1 MIKIGGFFQSFV
13 KKEKK
18 MINEIVYHKTMGKG
32 TIIDVNTTENNIY
45 ISVAFE
51 NKTIEFN
58 FPNAF
63 ECFLEAESDNLKVKV
78 NEALAEKQKKKDEE
92 ERKKQ
97 KEKEKNE
104 LHRVQAELDM
114 LERKTNDSKKQI
126 RQTPILIGEQLIKG
140 KIYGTVAKDIY
151 EQGCRKFGW
160 RDSEKGKFAKQQKLY
175 SEIATPEG
183 YSVWF
188 LPHSNKTG
196 TDNKSVKNK
205 IFANKVEQ
213 WWFDNNHYIAPKRK
227 RLMFYKE
234 DNIYYFGGVYL
245 FDEER
250 IEETSGKIY
259 YVEKF
264 DLISE
269 EYPEKNN

>member
-1 MIKIGGFFQSFV
+1 
-13 KKEKK
+13 
-18 MINEIVYHKTMGKG
+18 MINEIVYHKTKGKG
-32 TIIDVNTTENNIY
+32 TIVSVNPNESNIY
-45 ISVAFE
+45 ITVAFE
-51 NKTIEFN
+51 NEKLEFN

-63 ECFLEAESDNLKVKV
+63 ESFLEAESDELKAKV

-97 KEKEKNE
+97 LQKAKNE
-104 LHRVQAELDM
+104 LRRAQAELEL
-114 LERKTNDSKKQI
+114 LERKATVSKMQPTSKKVFD
-126 RQTPILIGEQLIKG
+126 IGVQLTKG
-140 KIYGTVAKDIY
+140 QVCGTVARDIY
-151 EQGCRKFGW
+151 EQGCKKFGW
-160 RDSEKGKFAKQQKLY
+160 SYSEIGKFTMLKKLY

-196 TDNKSVKNK
+196 TDNKSVENR
-205 IFANKVEQ
+205 IYANKVEQ
-213 WWFDNNHYIAPKRK
+213 WWFEKNHYPAPKRN

-234 DNIYYFGGVYL
+234 DNMYYFGGVYL

-250 IEETSGKIY
+250 IEEINGKIY

-264 DLISE
+264 DIVSE
-269 EYPEKNN
+269 EYPEKKI

>member
-1 MIKIGGFFQSFV
+1 
-13 KKEKK
+13 
-18 MINEIVYHKTMGKG
+18 MINEIVYHITKGKG
-32 TIIDVNTTENNIY
+32 TIVDVNPNESNIY
-45 ISVAFE
+45 ITVAFE
-51 NKTIEFN
+51 NEKLEFN

-63 ECFLEAESDNLKVKV
+63 ESFLEAESDELKVKV

-97 KEKEKNE
+97 LQKAKNE
-104 LHRVQAELDM
+104 LRRAQAELEL
-114 LERKTNDSKKQI
+114 LERKATVSKMQPTSKKVFD
-126 RQTPILIGEQLIKG
+126 IGVQLTKG
-140 KIYGTVAKDIY
+140 QVCGTVARDIY
-151 EQGCRKFGW
+151 EQGCKKFGW
-160 RDSEKGKFAKQQKLY
+160 SYSEIGKFTMLKKLY

-196 TDNKSVKNK
+196 TDNKSVENK
-205 IFANKVEQ
+205 IFTNKVEQ
-213 WWFDNNHYIAPKRK
+213 WWFEKNHYSAPKRN

-234 DNIYYFGGVYL
+234 DNMYYFGGVYL

-250 IEETSGKIY
+250 IEEINGKIY

-264 DLISE
+264 DIVSE
-269 EYPEKNN
+269 KYPEKKI